1 MAENKPEEAL
11 QSLRK
16 AVELE
21 DAMLYTEPPG
31 WMLPVRHALGALLLA
46 HGQAVEAEK
55 VYRVD
60 LEHHPANAWSLLG
73 LEQALRKQGKVA
85 EADTLA
91 PKTAAAWA
99 RADVN
104 PPASCYCAASL

>member
-1 MAENKPEEAL
+1 MIQIPSFARRFSP
-11 QSLRK
+11 S
-16 AVELE
+16 
-21 DAMLYTEPPG
+21 
-31 WMLPVRHALGALLLA
+31 LLLA
-46 HGQAVEAEK
+46 HGQAVEAEA